1 MNLNE
6 SSIGSSDIQWCFSQ
20 VKGTL
25 DDDVTEGKIT
35 LFFYSCTGLEI
46 HLLSYSLTFLSD
58 SLSLLLNNCSCKT
71 LNMLKLSV
79 PSNSFYVHARKK
91 SLLTNWLQKVHI
103 FFIRSRL
110 LTVLFTNHPKN
121 LIFSKK
127 YVYVKIFNSL
137 ASQFMIS

>member
-46 HLLSYSLTFLSD
+46 HLLSYLLTFLSD

-91 SLLTNWLQKVHI
+91 KFAYELAPKSSY
-103 FFIRSRL
+103 FFLSE
-110 LTVLFTNHPKN
+110 VVF
-121 LIFSKK
+121 
-127 YVYVKIFNSL
+127 
-137 ASQFMIS
+137 

>member
-35 LFFYSCTGLEI
+35 LFFYSCSGLEI
-46 HLLSYSLTFLSD
+46 HLLSYLLTFLSD

-79 PSNSFYVHARKK
+79 PSNSCYVYARKK
-91 SLLTNWLQKVHI
+91 KFAYELAPKSSYFFYQKSSFDSFVH
-103 FFIRSRL
+103 
-110 LTVLFTNHPKN
+110 
-121 LIFSKK
+121 
-127 YVYVKIFNSL
+127 
-137 ASQFMIS
+137 